1 MSNFLKQGNRKAYK
15 TEKKSLKKHTMA
27 FYKIMNQMNTLALTL
42 VKKEYEVTEDNIQ
55 KLALDNYGR
64 ELDDMEK
71 MLVMSKIAD
80 YNNNINESK
89 K

>member
-15 TEKKSLKKHTMA
+15 VEKKSLRKHTMA
-27 FYKIMNQMNTLALTL
+27 FYKIMNQMNTLALKL
-42 VKKEYEVTEDNIQ
+42 VEKEYDVTEDNIQ

-80 YNNNINESK
+80 YNNNKNE
-89 K
+89 